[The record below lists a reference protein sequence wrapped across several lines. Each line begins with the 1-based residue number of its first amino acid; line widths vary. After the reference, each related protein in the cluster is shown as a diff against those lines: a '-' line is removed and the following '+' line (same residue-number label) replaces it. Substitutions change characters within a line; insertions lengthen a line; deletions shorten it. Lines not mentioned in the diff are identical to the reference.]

1 MLTYISNTDQYN
13 PSFTK
18 GLERVQRILLLFA
31 VITILAITGDA
42 QTVYQKDR
50 WGAKLYY
57 MQDNTIR
64 MKDRWGEQLL
74 WYDAANR
81 QVRIKD
87 RWGQP
92 VLYMDGETVR
102 QKDRW
107 GAPLL
112 YLDGQTIRQK
122 DRWGAPVYYFDFTP
136 EWWQVASVVLM

>member
-1 MLTYISNTDQYN
+1 MYLCRM
-13 PSFTK
+13 K
-18 GLERVQRILLLFA
+18 KRIVVLVATTVLLA
-31 VITILAITGDA
+31 VTTHA

-57 MQDNTIR
+57 MQENTIQL
-64 MKDRWGEQLL
+64 KDRWGEHLL

-92 VLYMDGETVR
+92 VLYMDGQTVR

-107 GAPLL
+107 SFLVTMLMMP
-112 YLDGQTIRQK
+112 
-122 DRWGAPVYYFDFTP
+122 PVP
-136 EWWQVASVVLM
+136 SAS